1 METRFQVFVSST
13 YTDLV
18 EERREVMQALLELDC
33 IPAGMEM
40 FPAANEEQWELIK
53 TVISGCDY
61 YVVIVGGRYGSLS
74 DDGLSYTER
83 EYDFAVEQGI
93 PIAGFVHGSP
103 DELPRSKS
111 DTDPKL
117 WTRLLKFREKV
128 QSRMVKFYN
137 DPVSLGSVVSRSMVA
152 QMKRHPR
159 PGWVRGEF
167 AMTPE
172 IREELAELRARL
184 AERERDEAVAA
195 SGIFTEPDEALQQ
208 GTDVVSLGYRYF
220 SQSLNEARTFEGEED
235 VEWDAILT
243 VIGPLMLDEA
253 AEPEI
258 RGALGQ
264 HVLNAIL
271 EDEEVPRL
279 NRPRLLIDDASWARV
294 LVQIR
299 ALGYVELGS
308 KKRTVSDRAV
318 YWKLSKSGD
327 AHLVKLL
334 AASRN

>member
-13 YTDLV
+13 YIDLV

-74 DDGLSYTER
+74 DDGLSYTEK
-83 EYDFAVEQGI
+83 EYDFAIEQGI
-93 PIAGFVHGSP
+93 PVAGFVHGSP
-103 DELPRSKS
+103 DELPRGKS
-111 DTDPKL
+111 DTDPEL
-117 WTRLLKFREKV
+117 WARLLKFREKV
-128 QSRMVKFYN
+128 QSRMVKFYS
-137 DPVSLGSVVSRSMVA
+137 DPLSLGGVVSRSMVA

-172 IREELAELRARL
+172 VREELAELRARL
-184 AERERDEAVAA
+184 AERERDEAVAS
-195 SGIFTEPDEALQQ
+195 SGGFSEPDDALQQ
-208 GTDVVSLGYRYF
+208 GTDLVSLTYRYF
-220 SQSLNEARTFEGEED
+220 SQSMNEPRKFEGTTELELD
-235 VEWDAILT
+235 EILK
-243 VIGPLMLDEA
+243 VVGPLMLDEA

-258 RGALGQ
+258 RSALSQ
-264 HVLNAIL
+264 YVLSVIL
-271 EDEEVPRL
+271 DDDEIPRL
-279 NRPRLLIDDASWARV
+279 IRPRVSVDDPSWARV
-294 LVQIR
+294 IVQLR
-299 ALGYVELGS
+299 ALGFVELGS
-308 KKRTVSDRAV
+308 RKRTVSDRAV
-318 YWKLSKSGD
+318 YWKLTKSGD

-334 AASRN
+334 AASR